1 MTAKTKIQ
9 LEFPI
14 KCSPAVLH
22 NRLSTA
28 SGLSEWFADDVHVKG
43 NRFTFIWK
51 GSEQAAEMVQNKDGR
66 LVRYKWE
73 EDEDEDSYFEF
84 AINKEELTGDVSL
97 TITDFAEKG
106 EGEEEEVID
115 LWNSQIADLKRI
127 LGC

>member
-14 KCSPAVLH
+14 NCSPSVLY

-28 SGLSEWFADDVHVKG
+28 SGLTEWFADDVHVKG
-43 NRFTFIWK
+43 KRYTFIWK
-51 GSEQAAEMVQNKDGR
+51 GSAQVAEMVQNKDSR

-73 EDEDEDSYFEF
+73 EDDDEDAFFEF
-84 AINKEELTGDVSL
+84 TINKEELTGDVSL
-97 TITDFAEKG
+97 IITDFVED
-106 EGEEEEVID
+106 GEEEETID
-115 LWNSQIADLKRI
+115 LWNSQIADLRRV